1 MQQHEL
7 GHYAAS
13 QVVNQY
19 RRRATVNES
28 SRRRPKTV
36 QPEPT
41 PRGWLWCNPPVYSL
55 VRKPPR
61 RILCR
66 RATGCPSWP
75 PEVVLQLAVR
85 AAAAVS
91 VQSSSPPPP
100 AVISHCAQK
109 RKCVIPQRI
118 IPARPNEPL
127 TTNCVVIIKGRRLFA
142 PNTPKN
148 HLKHFFL
155 PSGSRYQNFPKPL
168 FRRVMVKSAG
178 IFKTVLTSNRIEIP
192 PMFEI
197 PPMSV

>member
-1 MQQHEL
+1 MQQREL
-7 GHYAAS
+7 RHYAVS

-19 RRRATVNES
+19 RRRATANES
-28 SRRRPKTV
+28 IRRRPKTV
-36 QPEPT
+36 QPEPI
-41 PRGWLWCNPPVYSL
+41 PRGWIWCNPPVYSL

-91 VQSSSPPPP
+91 VQSSSPPTP

-168 FRRVMVKSAG
+168 FRRVVVKSAG

-197 PPMSV
+197 PSMSV

>member
-1 MQQHEL
+1 MQPARIQPSPE
-7 GHYAAS
+7 ATAS
-13 QVVNQY
+13 Y
-19 RRRATVNES
+19 TVPPS
-28 SRRRPKTV
+28 D
-36 QPEPT
+36 
-41 PRGWLWCNPPVYSL
+41 WLP
-55 VRKPPR
+55 
-61 RILCR
+61 
-66 RATGCPSWP
+66 
-75 PEVVLQLAVR
+75 QLATRGR
-85 AAAAVS
+85 AAAGRTS
-91 VQSSSPPPP
+91 RCCSQR
-100 AVISHCAQK
+100 AVIIAAAAGCDQSLRAQK

-168 FRRVMVKSAG
+168 FRRVMVKYAG

>member
-1 MQQHEL
+1 MRVV
-7 GHYAAS
+7 GVGPRRCS
-13 QVVNQY
+13 QNLLHGGGSG
-19 RRRATVNES
+19 AT
-28 SRRRPKTV
+28 RP
-36 QPEPT
+36 
-41 PRGWLWCNPPVYSL
+41 YSL